1 MNTAELIK
9 TIRTLEIKTKGLTK
23 HVFSG
28 QYKSAFKGK
37 GMAFSEVR
45 DYQIGDEVRTIDWN
59 VTARYNAPFVK
70 VFEEEREL
78 TVMLMIDVSGSSEV
92 GSEKRSK
99 KQRQIEIAATLA
111 FSALS
116 NNDKVGAILFSD
128 KIELYLSPQKG
139 REHVLLI
146 LRQLIEFQPENKGT
160 NISESL
166 KFLRN
171 THKKRSVSFLIS
183 DFESDEFFMDDLK
196 RTKKHH
202 DLVAIKVKDFSEF
215 KLPLS
220 GWIQFFNSETNET
233 TWVNASSAETKSL
246 FEKEF
251 NFRQKRFSEE
261 FKRSGIDHVVID
273 TAQNIVPPLVQLFK
287 SRR

>member
-1 MNTAELIK
+1 MNTVELIK

-28 QYKSAFKGK
+28 QYKSAFKGR

-59 VTARYNAPFVK
+59 VTARYNSPFVK

-78 TVMLMIDVSGSSEV
+78 TVMIMIDVSGSSEY

-111 FSALS
+111 FSALA

-128 KIELYLSPQKG
+128 KTELYISPQKG

-146 LRQLIEFQPENKGT
+146 LRQLIEFQPKNTGT

-166 KFLRN
+166 RFLRN

-183 DFESDEFFMDDLK
+183 DFESDESFMDDMK

-202 DLVAIKVKDFSEF
+202 DLVAIKVNDFSEYN
-215 KLPLS
+215 LPLS
-220 GWIQFFNSETNET
+220 GWILFFNSETNDT
-233 TWVNASSAETKSL
+233 TWVNASSESTKKL
-246 FEKEF
+246 FKKEF
-251 NFRQKRFSEE
+251 DFRQSKLSDE
-261 FKRSGIDHVVID
+261 FKRSGIDHVIID

>member
-9 TIRTLEIKTKGLTK
+9 SIRTLEIKTKGLTK
-23 HVFSG
+23 QVFSG
-28 QYKSAFKGK
+28 QYKSAFKGR

-45 DYQIGDEVRTIDWN
+45 DYQIGDEIRTIDWN
-59 VTARYNAPFVK
+59 VTARYNSPFVK

-78 TVMLMIDVSGSSEV
+78 TVMLLVDISGSSEF
-92 GSEKRSK
+92 GFELRSK

-111 FSALS
+111 FSALA

-128 KIELYLSPQKG
+128 QIELYISPKKG
-139 REHVLLI
+139 REHILFI
-146 LRQLIEFQPENKGT
+146 LRQLIEFEAKSRGT
-160 NISESL
+160 NLTEAL

-171 THKKRSVSFLIS
+171 THKKRSISFLIS
-183 DFESDEFFMDDLK
+183 DFESDTPFMEDAK

-202 DLVAIKVKDFSEF
+202 DLVAIKVNDRSEQ
-215 KLPLS
+215 KIPLS

-233 TWVNASSAETKSL
+233 TWVNAGSESTQQLFKNEFEFRENSL
-246 FEKEF
+246 
-251 NFRQKRFSEE
+251 SDE
-261 FKRSGIDHVVID
+261 FKRSGIDHVFID
-273 TAQNIVPPLVQLFK
+273 TEQNIVPPLVQLFK

>member
-146 LRQLIEFQPENKGT
+146 LRQLIEFQPKNKGT

-261 FKRSGIDHVVID
+261 FKRSGIEHVVID

>member
-9 TIRTLEIKTKGLTK
+9 SIRTLEIKTKGLTK
-23 HVFSG
+23 QVFSG
-28 QYKSAFKGK
+28 QYKSAFKGR

-45 DYQIGDEVRTIDWN
+45 DYQIGDEIRTIDWN
-59 VTARYNAPFVK
+59 VTARYNSPFVK

-78 TVMLMIDVSGSSEV
+78 TVMLLVDISGSSEF
-92 GSEKRSK
+92 GFELRSK

-111 FSALS
+111 FSALA

-128 KIELYLSPQKG
+128 QIELYISPQKG
-139 REHVLLI
+139 REHILLI
-146 LRQLIEFQPENKGT
+146 LRQLIEFEAKSQGT
-160 NISESL
+160 NLTEAL

-171 THKKRSVSFLIS
+171 THKKRSISFLIS
-183 DFESDEFFMDDLK
+183 DFECENPFMEDAK

-202 DLVAIKVKDFSEF
+202 DLVAIKVNDCSEQ
-215 KLPLS
+215 KIPLS

-233 TWVNASSAETKSL
+233 TWVNAGSESTQQLFKNEFESRENSL
-246 FEKEF
+246 
-251 NFRQKRFSEE
+251 SDE
-261 FKRSGIDHVVID
+261 FKHSGIDHVFID
-273 TAQNIVPPLVQLFK
+273 TEQNIVPPLVQLFK

>member
-59 VTARYNAPFVK
+59 VTARYNSPFVK

-78 TVMLMIDVSGSSEV
+78 TVMLMVDISGSSEF

-111 FSALS
+111 FSALA
-116 NNDKVGAILFSD
+116 NNDKVGAILFTD

-139 REHVLLI
+139 REHVLFI
-146 LRQLIEFQPENKGT
+146 LRQLIEFQP
-160 NISESL
+160 
-166 KFLRN
+166 
-171 THKKRSVSFLIS
+171 
-183 DFESDEFFMDDLK
+183 MC
-196 RTKKHH
+196 
-202 DLVAIKVKDFSEF
+202 
-215 KLPLS
+215 
-220 GWIQFFNSETNET
+220 
-233 TWVNASSAETKSL
+233 
-246 FEKEF
+246 
-251 NFRQKRFSEE
+251 
-261 FKRSGIDHVVID
+261 
-273 TAQNIVPPLVQLFK
+273 
-287 SRR
+287 

>member
-9 TIRTLEIKTKGLTK
+9 SIRTLEIKTKGLTK
-23 HVFSG
+23 QVFSG
-28 QYKSAFKGK
+28 QYKSAFKGR

-45 DYQIGDEVRTIDWN
+45 DYQIGDEIRTIDWN
-59 VTARYNAPFVK
+59 VTARYNSPFVK

-78 TVMLMIDVSGSSEV
+78 TVMLLVDISGSSEF
-92 GSEKRSK
+92 GFELRSK

-111 FSALS
+111 FSALA

-128 KIELYLSPQKG
+128 QIELYISPKKG
-139 REHVLLI
+139 REHILLI
-146 LRQLIEFQPENKGT
+146 LRQLIEFEAKSQGT
-160 NISESL
+160 NLTEAL

-171 THKKRSVSFLIS
+171 THKKRSISFLIS
-183 DFESDEFFMDDLK
+183 DFECENPFMEDAK

-202 DLVAIKVKDFSEF
+202 DLVAIKVNDRSEQ
-215 KLPLS
+215 KIPLS

-233 TWVNASSAETKSL
+233 TWVNAGSESTKQLFKNEFEFRESSLSD
-246 FEKEF
+246 
-251 NFRQKRFSEE
+251 E
-261 FKRSGIDHVVID
+261 FKRSGIDHVFIN
-273 TAQNIVPPLVQLFK
+273 TEQNIVPPLVQLFK

>member
-9 TIRTLEIKTKGLTK
+9 SIRTLEIKTKGLTK
-23 HVFSG
+23 QVFSG
-28 QYKSAFKGK
+28 QYKSAFKGR

-45 DYQIGDEVRTIDWN
+45 DYQIGDEIRTIDWN
-59 VTARYNAPFVK
+59 VTARYNSPFVK

-78 TVMLMIDVSGSSEV
+78 TVMLLVDISGSSEF
-92 GSEKRSK
+92 GFELRSK

-111 FSALS
+111 FSALA

-128 KIELYLSPQKG
+128 QIELYISPKKG
-139 REHVLLI
+139 REHILLI
-146 LRQLIEFQPENKGT
+146 LRQLIEFEAKSRGT
-160 NISESL
+160 NLTEAL

-171 THKKRSVSFLIS
+171 THKKRSISFLIS
-183 DFESDEFFMDDLK
+183 DFESDNPFMEDAK

-202 DLVAIKVKDFSEF
+202 DLVAIKVNDRSEQ
-215 KLPLS
+215 KIPLS

-233 TWVNASSAETKSL
+233 TWVNAGSESTQQLFKNEFEFRENSL
-246 FEKEF
+246 SDEL
-251 NFRQKRFSEE
+251 
-261 FKRSGIDHVVID
+261 KRSGIDHVFID
-273 TAQNIVPPLVQLFK
+273 TEQNIVPPLVQLFK

>member
-9 TIRTLEIKTKGLTK
+9 SIRTLEIKTKGLTK
-23 HVFSG
+23 QVFSG
-28 QYKSAFKGK
+28 QYKSAFKGR

-45 DYQIGDEVRTIDWN
+45 DYQIGDEIRTIDWN
-59 VTARYNAPFVK
+59 VTARYNSPFVK

-78 TVMLMIDVSGSSEV
+78 TVMLLLDISGSSEF
-92 GSEKRSK
+92 GFELRSK

-111 FSALS
+111 FSALA

-128 KIELYLSPQKG
+128 QIELYISPKKG
-139 REHVLLI
+139 REHILLI
-146 LRQLIEFQPENKGT
+146 LRQLIEFEAKSRGT
-160 NISESL
+160 NLTEAL

-171 THKKRSVSFLIS
+171 THKKRSISFLIS
-183 DFESDEFFMDDLK
+183 DFECENPFMEDAK

-202 DLVAIKVKDFSEF
+202 DLVAIKVNDRSEQ
-215 KLPLS
+215 KIPLS

-233 TWVNASSAETKSL
+233 TWVNAGSESTQQLFKNEFEFRENSL
-246 FEKEF
+246 
-251 NFRQKRFSEE
+251 SDE
-261 FKRSGIDHVVID
+261 FKRSGIDHVFID
-273 TAQNIVPPLVQLFK
+273 TEQNIVPPLVQLFK

>member
-9 TIRTLEIKTKGLTK
+9 SIRTLEIKTKGLTK
-23 HVFSG
+23 QVFSG
-28 QYKSAFKGK
+28 QYKSAFKGR

-45 DYQIGDEVRTIDWN
+45 DYQIGDEIRTIDWN
-59 VTARYNAPFVK
+59 VTARYNSPFVK

-78 TVMLMIDVSGSSEV
+78 TVMLLVDISGSSEF
-92 GSEKRSK
+92 GFELRSK

-111 FSALS
+111 FSALA

-128 KIELYLSPQKG
+128 QIELYISPKKG
-139 REHVLLI
+139 REHILLI
-146 LRQLIEFQPENKGT
+146 LRQLIEFEAKSQGT
-160 NISESL
+160 NLTEAL

-171 THKKRSVSFLIS
+171 THKKRSISFLIS
-183 DFESDEFFMDDLK
+183 DFECDNPFMEDAK

-202 DLVAIKVKDFSEF
+202 DLVAIKVNDRSEQ
-215 KLPLS
+215 KIPLS

-233 TWVNASSAETKSL
+233 TWVNAGSESTQQLFKNEFEFRENSL
-246 FEKEF
+246 
-251 NFRQKRFSEE
+251 SDE
-261 FKRSGIDHVVID
+261 FKRSGIDHVFID
-273 TAQNIVPPLVQLFK
+273 TEQNIVPPLVQLFK

>member
-9 TIRTLEIKTKGLTK
+9 SIRALEIKTKGLTK
-23 HVFSG
+23 QAFSG
-28 QYKSAFKGK
+28 QYKSAFKGR

-45 DYQIGDEVRTIDWN
+45 EYQIGDEIRTIDWN
-59 VTARYNAPFVK
+59 VTARYNTPFIK

-78 TVMLMIDVSGSSEV
+78 TVMLILDVSASAAF
-92 GSEKRSK
+92 GSERRSK

-128 KIELYLSPQKG
+128 QAELYISPKKG
-139 REHVLLI
+139 RDHVLLI
-146 LRQLIEFQPENKGT
+146 LRQMMEFEPKHSGT
-160 NISESL
+160 DLKEAL

-171 THKKRSVSFLIS
+171 THKRRAICFLLS
-183 DFESDEFFMDDLK
+183 DFEDDDTFIEDMK
-196 RTKKHH
+196 RTLKHH
-202 DLVAIKVKDFSEF
+202 DLVAVKVKDKAEVT
-215 KLPLS
+215 LPIS
-220 GWIQFFNSETNET
+220 GFIQFFNSETNET
-233 TWVNASSAETKSL
+233 SWVNASSERTKRL

-251 NFRQKRFSEE
+251 EFREQNLLQKFKSSGVDYVLFNTEE
-261 FKRSGIDHVVID
+261 
-273 TAQNIVPPLVQLFK
+273 NIVPPLVQLFK